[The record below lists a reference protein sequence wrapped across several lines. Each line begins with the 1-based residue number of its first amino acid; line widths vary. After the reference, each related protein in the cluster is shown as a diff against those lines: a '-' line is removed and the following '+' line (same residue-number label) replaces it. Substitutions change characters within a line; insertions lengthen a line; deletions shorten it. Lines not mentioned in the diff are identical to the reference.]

1 VIRDFLCD
9 AASTTK
15 KRRRKQS
22 VEDRLEQLLRNEAI
36 ELDETPSTN
45 ALQLPHPF
53 PAPMSPLL
61 AEKIITQITSHHH
74 TILDPMVGSGT
85 VVVVASKL
93 GRKSLGLD
101 IDPLAR
107 LMVRVSVR
115 GCDPHRIWA
124 ATVCVLA
131 DAFAHAS
138 DTKRLDKIF
147 AEHFDSD
154 TQKFIRFW
162 FPCRS
167 RRHLLAL
174 WLAVDAIKSPEIHA
188 LLALAFSRT
197 IIAKTAG
204 ASYAI
209 DLPHTRPHKRIEKKV
224 PDPLQT
230 FARRVDELLRRLV
243 QSDGASAVATPLIRA
258 GDARRLPYKARSV
271 DLVLTSS
278 PYANA
283 IDYVRA
289 HKFSLVWMGYSVA
302 QLARLRRRMIG
313 AELGDRKVR
322 PEFAWLEQVLP
333 RATRKISR
341 RCAILRRYF
350 YDLDRVIRQIHR
362 VLKKGGACVLIV
374 GRSTLGARI
383 IDTPSI
389 LVRLAENRGFKHLG
403 TRIRKINPLRRSLP
417 FGTSRSLARGLG
429 KRMSEEAVIGLAKLA
444 SKPNQRSRR
453 LT

>member
-1 VIRDFLCD
+1 L
-9 AASTTK
+9 K
-15 KRRRKQS
+15 
-22 VEDRLEQLLRNEAI
+22 QLLRNETI
-36 ELDETPSTN
+36 ELDETPSKN

-61 AEKIITQITSHHH
+61 AEKIIKQTTSHHH

-85 VVVVASKL
+85 VVVVSSKL

-107 LMVRVSVR
+107 LIVRVSVSVY
-115 GCDPHRIWA
+115 DSHRIWA
-124 ATVCVLA
+124 ATAMVLA
-131 DAFAHAS
+131 EAFAHAS
-138 DTKRLDKIF
+138 DTKRLDTIF
-147 AEHFDSD
+147 AERFDSE
-154 TQKFIRFW
+154 TQKFIRYW
-162 FPCRS
+162 FPCRN

-174 WLAVDAIKSPEIHA
+174 WLAIEAVKSPSIRA

-197 IIAKTAG
+197 IIAKIAG

-209 DLPHTRPHKRIEKKV
+209 DLPHTRPHKRPEKAA

-230 FARRVDELLRRLV
+230 FARRVDELLRRLD
-243 QSDGASAVATPLIRA
+243 QRTRATPPAKPSIRA
-258 GDARRLPYKARSV
+258 GDARTLLCKSKSV

-289 HKFSLVWMGYSVA
+289 HKFSLVWMGHSITE
-302 QLARLRRRMIG
+302 LARLRRKMIG
-313 AELGDRKVR
+313 AEVGERKLR
-322 PEFAWLEQVLP
+322 PDFKWLEDFLP
-333 RATRKISR
+333 NASAKVSR

-362 VLKKGGACVLIV
+362 VLKNGGACVLVV
-374 GRSTLGARI
+374 GRSRVGTQT

-389 LVRLAENRGFKHLG
+389 LVRLAQRHGFEHLG
-403 TRIRKINPLRRSLP
+403 TRTRKINPLRRSLP
-417 FGTSRSLARGLG
+417 FGTSRQLAGGLG
-429 KRMSEEAVIGLAKLA
+429 KRMSEEAVVGLAKLPRQP
-444 SKPNQRSRR
+444 KQRSRD
-453 LT
+453 